1 MNFRWKLYNG
11 KVRPQMQGRQNGV
24 AATAN
29 KLAENGRNLW
39 SRLNMKKDSL
49 AEEKARGAA

>member
-1 MNFRWKLYNG
+1 
-11 KVRPQMQGRQNGV
+11 MQGRPNGV

-39 SRLNMKKDSL
+39 SRLNMKKYSL